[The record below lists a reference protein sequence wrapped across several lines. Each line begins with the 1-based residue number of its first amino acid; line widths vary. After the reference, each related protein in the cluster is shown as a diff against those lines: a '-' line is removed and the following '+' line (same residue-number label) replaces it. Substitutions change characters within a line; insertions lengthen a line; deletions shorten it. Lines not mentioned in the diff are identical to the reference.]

1 VVPVP
6 RLSSADLSRF
16 RATLYAGD
24 ELGSDAVRRLLE
36 EVESA
41 WADLAR
47 QRVEIAKKAAAAL
60 EKRLA
65 VVATYNSGGCPKCKD
80 AEARAFLAKL
90 KRISEEKPRRPT

>member
-1 VVPVP
+1 MP
-6 RLSSADLSRF
+6 RLTAADLSRY

-24 ELGSDAVRRLLE
+24 QLDLGFVRRLIE

-47 QRVEIAKKAAAAL
+47 QRVEIAKKAADAL

-65 VVATYNSGGCPKCKD
+65 DVATYNSGGCPKCHD

-90 KRISEEKPRRPT
+90 KRIASDE